1 MYVHF
6 DLPPTPSLSTAF
18 GSYWVQKL
26 FIPSTSSRFE
36 INALIT
42 TYVRLV
48 SAAALEYEEGSRLLQ
63 EFWSTHSAVNLG
75 AMHRSTSHFESCIF
89 NMNRAINCYR
99 RLRGDK
105 LHDPIAVALRKTK
118 VAFAHDT
125 YADRIREMRNE
136 IHHLEDS
143 LLSEQITEGQNTALW
158 ADGPETPH
166 SSEANQTTKT
176 IDRLV
181 IGSHEIIFH
190 DLVQGLTEMISVV
203 EHFVIPPSSPP
214 VQSRT

>member
-6 DLPPTPSLSTAF
+6 DLPPAPSLSTAF
-18 GSYWVQKL
+18 GSYWIQSL
-26 FIPSTSSRFE
+26 FIRPASSRFE
-36 INALIT
+36 INVLTT

-48 SAAALEYEEGSRLLQ
+48 SAAVVEYEEGSKRLQ

-89 NMNRAINCYR
+89 NMNRSINCYR

-105 LHDPIAVALRKTK
+105 LHDPIAVALRKEK
-118 VAFAHDT
+118 VAFAQDKC
-125 YADRIREMRNE
+125 ADRIREMRNE

-143 LLSEQITEGQNTALW
+143 LLSEQITEGQNTALR

-166 SSEANQTTKT
+166 PSEAHQTIKT

-181 IGSHEIIFH
+181 IGSHEIMFH
-190 DLVQGLTEMISVV
+190 DLVQWLIEMISVV
-203 EHFVIPPSSPP
+203 EYFVIPPSSPP
-214 VQSRT
+214 APSRT